1 MQSNW
6 AALQAKLKGGGAKG
20 GVAKGGGGGGAGKGA
35 RPRGK
40 SRSKAGGSDAGAGGK
55 KRRED
60 DDRRE
65 GGDAVAKAGGKTEKR
80 KKVERAEG
88 YGNGGG
94 LTDAPRRRD
103 AEPAPSIDARGGL
116 LDDVS
121 KLADERIDVLRGS
134 SEIGRIESRDGTDAH
149 LERVYVSVEAARLVA
164 VSNLCFHFEKL
175 AAPVL
180 KRRWANTFEEFM
192 LCHAGGRD
200 PLLPEDHEAR
210 DFLLD
215 RLRAAGATP
224 ADAQKI
230 TALLV
235 NRCREGALRVVRAGS
250 DARRDGDAHDVT
262 LERFEGPGGV
272 PRVRLSACGAE
283 VEIREGHLEKLRKLH
298 GVAAGDSEARKSDE
312 TFVRD
317 AFCVLCRYVGAQGGM
332 HRIAGGHHTALHG
345 AVFDVLRDTLGVEVE
360 CFASPLNCRWPSFCS
375 GHADVDR
382 PFGSLGSFFRFF
394 PTEGAF
400 ECNPPFEESLML
412 RVAKHLTQLLD
423 ASTKL
428 ERALTFVVV
437 VPHWPKRPAWEALHA
452 VPYRARAEVIPLREH
467 GYFEGAQHTKKAQ
480 YRRSTCDTSIIFMQT
495 PKATETNPVTRDAV
509 DAIRR
514 AFAPRRE

>member
-1 MQSNW
+1 
-6 AALQAKLKGGGAKG
+6 
-20 GVAKGGGGGGAGKGA
+20 
-35 RPRGK
+35 
-40 SRSKAGGSDAGAGGK
+40 
-55 KRRED
+55 
-60 DDRRE
+60 
-65 GGDAVAKAGGKTEKR
+65 
-80 KKVERAEG
+80 
-88 YGNGGG
+88 
-94 LTDAPRRRD
+94 
-103 AEPAPSIDARGGL
+103 
-116 LDDVS
+116 
-121 KLADERIDVLRGS
+121 
-134 SEIGRIESRDGTDAH
+134 
-149 LERVYVSVEAARLVA
+149 
-164 VSNLCFHFEKL
+164 
-175 AAPVL
+175 
-180 KRRWANTFEEFM
+180 M
-192 LCHAGGRD
+192 L
-200 PLLPEDHEAR
+200 
-210 DFLLD
+210 
-215 RLRAAGATP
+215 
-224 ADAQKI
+224 
-230 TALLV
+230 
-235 NRCREGALRVVRAGS
+235 
-250 DARRDGDAHDVT
+250 
-262 LERFEGPGGV
+262 
-272 PRVRLSACGAE
+272 RVRLSACGAD
-283 VEIREGHLEKLRKLH
+283 VEIREGHELRKLH
-298 GVAAGDSEARKSDE
+298 GAAAGDPEASGE
-312 TFVRD
+312 NVRSR

-452 VPYRARAEVIPLREH
+452 VPHRARAEVIPLREH

-514 AFAPRRE
+514 AFARRRE

>member
-1 MQSNW
+1 M
-6 AALQAKLKGGGAKG
+6 
-20 GVAKGGGGGGAGKGA
+20 
-35 RPRGK
+35 
-40 SRSKAGGSDAGAGGK
+40 
-55 KRRED
+55 
-60 DDRRE
+60 
-65 GGDAVAKAGGKTEKR
+65 
-80 KKVERAEG
+80 
-88 YGNGGG
+88 
-94 LTDAPRRRD
+94 
-103 AEPAPSIDARGGL
+103 
-116 LDDVS
+116 
-121 KLADERIDVLRGS
+121 
-134 SEIGRIESRDGTDAH
+134 
-149 LERVYVSVEAARLVA
+149 
-164 VSNLCFHFEKL
+164 
-175 AAPVL
+175 
-180 KRRWANTFEEFM
+180 
-192 LCHAGGRD
+192 CHAGGRD

-210 DFLLD
+210 ISSSTGYG
-215 RLRAAGATP
+215 RRARHPPTR
-224 ADAQKI
+224 KI

-235 NRCREGALRVVRAGS
+235 NRCREARRVARAGS
-250 DARRDGDAHDVT
+250 DVRRNRDAFDVT

-272 PRVRLSACGAE
+272 PRVRLSACGAD

-298 GVAAGDSEARKSDE
+298 GVAAGDSEASGEK

-452 VPYRARAEVIPLREH
+452 VPHRARAEVIPLREH

-514 AFAPRRE
+514 AFARRRE

>member
-1 MQSNW
+1 
-6 AALQAKLKGGGAKG
+6 
-20 GVAKGGGGGGAGKGA
+20 
-35 RPRGK
+35 
-40 SRSKAGGSDAGAGGK
+40 
-55 KRRED
+55 
-60 DDRRE
+60 
-65 GGDAVAKAGGKTEKR
+65 
-80 KKVERAEG
+80 
-88 YGNGGG
+88 
-94 LTDAPRRRD
+94 
-103 AEPAPSIDARGGL
+103 
-116 LDDVS
+116 
-121 KLADERIDVLRGS
+121 
-134 SEIGRIESRDGTDAH
+134 
-149 LERVYVSVEAARLVA
+149 
-164 VSNLCFHFEKL
+164 
-175 AAPVL
+175 
-180 KRRWANTFEEFM
+180 M

-235 NRCREGALRVVRAGS
+235 NRCREGARRVARAGS

-272 PRVRLSACGAE
+272 PRVRLSACGAD

-298 GVAAGDSEARKSDE
+298 GVAAGDSEASGEK

-452 VPYRARAEVIPLREH
+452 VPHRARAEVIPLREH
-467 GYFEGAQHTKKAQ
+467 GYFEGAQHTKRRSIEDPPVTRPSSSCRPRRRPRRTPSREMPSTPFDARSRAGESDFLGSDDAREKVSKRRTRRFESSRTFLSCRHCIARTACVRFANPSPCLSCERLVSPPRRLSIPAA
-480 YRRSTCDTSIIFMQT
+480 YRRRSTRGAILSS
-495 PKATETNPVTRDAV
+495 PPPLPLSTR
-509 DAIRR
+509 
-514 AFAPRRE
+514 P